1 MNDIRIKVQ
10 QTPSLNAVLNT
21 DPNAVGAQVPGVN
34 QSAIRLLSQ
43 LEDVDVSQLGDG
55 SLLMYNSTTQRWVAT
70 NTLENSNLTI
80 SGGNY

>member
-21 DPNAVGAQVPGVN
+21 DPNAIGSQVPIN
-34 QSAIRLLSQ
+34 QSAIRYLSQ
-43 LEDVDVSQLGDG
+43 LDDVDVTNLNDG
-55 SLLMYNSTTQRWVAT
+55 SLLMYNSTSQRWVAT
-70 NTLENSNLTI
+70 NTIENSNLTI